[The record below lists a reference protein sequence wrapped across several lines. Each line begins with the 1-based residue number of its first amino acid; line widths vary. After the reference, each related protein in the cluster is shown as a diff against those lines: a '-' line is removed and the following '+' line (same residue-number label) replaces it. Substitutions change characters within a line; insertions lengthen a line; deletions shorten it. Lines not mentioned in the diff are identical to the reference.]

1 MNTRPL
7 NPKKYCISN
16 NRFRELYYFCL
27 QYQEWKDE
35 LEYLKP
41 EYRETELSGMPGGG
55 GISNPVQDMGIRRAE
70 LSKRC
75 ELIEQTA
82 IEADPDIYQYIIKAV
97 TNEKITFKYLK
108 MIMGIPCER
117 DMYYDRRR
125 RFYWLLSKK
134 I

>member
-1 MNTRPL
+1 MDTRPL
-7 NPKKYCISN
+7 NPNKYSISK

-27 QYQEWKDE
+27 QYHEWKDE
-35 LEYLKP
+35 LEYLRP
-41 EYRETELSGMPGGG
+41 EYRETRQNGQPMGSC
-55 GISNPVQDMGIRRAE
+55 ISDQTGTLGIRRAE

-97 TNEKITFKYLK
+97 TNEGITFNYLRL
-108 MIMGIPCER
+108 IMGIPCGKK
-117 DMYYDRRR
+117 MYYDRRR
-125 RFYWLLSKK
+125 RFYWILSKK